1 MKAKA
6 REDIR
11 IGQLTVRYLLEGHES
26 SGSMAMFEFEV
37 GPGAKVPAAHSHDA
51 YEETVYGLEGVLAFT
66 VNGEKHELAPGDVL
80 HVPRGVI
87 HRFDNFSTGKTK
99 TLAVITPGVLSPD
112 YFREIAAVI
121 KSAAGGPPDHA
132 AIAAVM
138 LRHGLTP
145 AP

>member
-1 MKAKA
+1 MNAKE
-6 REDIR
+6 REEIR

-26 SGSMAMFEFEV
+26 NGSMAMFEFEV

-51 YEETVYGLEGVLAFT
+51 YEETLYGLEGVLIFT
-66 VNGEKHELAPGDVL
+66 ANGETHELGPGDVL

-112 YFREIAAVI
+112 YFREIAAVL